1 MKTKLHTC
9 VEGLPPSHA
18 CSLVGS
24 LVSVGPYGPRLVDYV
39 GFLVM
44 SLTSL
49 ALSILLSHCSI
60 EFPKL
65 CHGSLHLF
73 PSVAG

>member
-1 MKTKLHTC
+1 MKSELPTC

-24 LVSVGPYGPRLVDYV
+24 LVSVGPYGPRLVDPV

-44 SLTSL
+44 SLTPL
-49 ALSILLSHCSI
+49 DPSILPLPLLQDSTS
-60 EFPKL
+60 
-65 CHGSLHLF
+65 ST
-73 PSVAG
+73 